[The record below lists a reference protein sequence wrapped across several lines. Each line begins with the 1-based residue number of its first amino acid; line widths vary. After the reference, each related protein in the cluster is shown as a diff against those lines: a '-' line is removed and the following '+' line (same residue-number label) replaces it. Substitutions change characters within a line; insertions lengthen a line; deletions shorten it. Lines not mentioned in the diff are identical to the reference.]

1 MPDIE
6 TVWDRIRRRAGEPF
20 ETVRGLSFTYR
31 VPGDYMRISRDG
43 REVNQS
49 LSKTNFAKALDR
61 MPADRP
67 SDIKDR
73 RGSAYTWA
81 ILMDQRIRQSD
92 W

>member
-1 MPDIE
+1 MADIE
-6 TVWDRIRRRAGEPF
+6 VVWDRIQCHAGEHF
-20 ETVRGLSFTYR
+20 ETATGLLFTYR
-31 VPGDYMRISRDG
+31 VPGDYMRITRDG

-49 LSKTNFAKALDR
+49 LSKTNFAKALDL

-73 RGSAYTWA
+73 RGPAYTWA
-81 ILMDQRIRQSD
+81 ILMDRRIRQSA